1 MKVDVRINIPGILQR
16 YGLDENQT
24 AAKFLAS
31 QVARFSDKR
40 VPFQTGALK
49 NQVRILAENGRVC
62 LHYTLPYAHYH
73 YHGEVMAGRA
83 PKHYTG
89 KAISHHGAPMRGP
102 KWVERTMEA
111 EGGAVV
117 QSFENWLKGR

>member
-40 VPFQTGALK
+40 VPFQEGNLK
-49 NQVRILAENGRVC
+49 NQVRILTENGNVF
-62 LHYTLPYAHYH
+62 LHYIMPYAHYH
-73 YHGEVMAGRA
+73 YRGEVMAGRA
-83 PKHYTG
+83 PKQYTG
-89 KAISHHGAPMRGP
+89 KAIAHHGAPMRGP
-102 KWVERTMEA
+102 NWDKRTMEA